1 MKAKQI
7 LLFSAVSA
15 AMLADAAWYWPFGG
29 DENVAPRISE
39 LMEPATELIDAASDL
54 AEQGKDDEAIAEYR
68 AALIALARIEAENPD
83 RADKPEFATLRNKRA
98 YVEAAIDSL
107 QLDQARRNAKPV
119 AITDTTELEKRYKA
133 KKDAERMAGEPPAAT
148 PAEAEG
154 AAAEK
159 EVSEAIA
166 RRSGEK
172 APAEPEA
179 APKAAGQ
186 AVEADEAPSGD
197 ESEAV
202 LAEIA
207 AAKEAL
213 AANPGDR
220 RAKLRMA
227 IADLKAGDYDSA
239 LLSIREVLSERPND
253 AAALNLRASI
263 ESEKGDMAS
272 AEKTLDQCIRS
283 NPRSPYAYYNMAR
296 LILET
301 RGKSGVASAK
311 RYYENSLLFGGA
323 KDEDLERSLLHG
335 AAEDAATGR
344 TAR

>member
-1 MKAKQI
+1 MNAKQI
-7 LLFSAVSA
+7 FLFSAVSA
-15 AMLADAAWYWPFGG
+15 AVAAEASWYWPFGS
-29 DENVAPRISE
+29 DEPEAPRMSE
-39 LMEPATELIDAASDL
+39 LMEPATDLIDSASDL

-68 AALIALARIEAENPD
+68 SALVELARIEAENPD

-119 AITDTTELEKRYKA
+119 AITDTTELEKKYRA
-133 KKDAERMAGEPPAAT
+133 KKDAERISHEAPAAT
-148 PAEAEG
+148 PSEAEG
-154 AAAEK
+154 AAAAK
-159 EVSEAIA
+159 EVDEALAKHSE
-166 RRSGEK
+166 EK
-172 APAEPEA
+172 KTQEELAEPEA
-179 APKAAGQ
+179 AETP
-186 AVEADEAPSGD
+186 DEASARKR
-197 ESEAV
+197 EAA
-202 LAEIA
+202 LAEVA

-213 AANPGDR
+213 AANPNDR

-239 LLSIREVLSERPND
+239 LLSVKEVLSDRPND

-263 ESEKGDMAS
+263 ESEKGDMAA

-296 LILET
+296 LIMAT
-301 RGKSGVASAK
+301 RGEAGAASAK

-323 KDEDLERSLLHG
+323 KDESLEKSLKN
-335 AAEDAATGR
+335 R
-344 TAR
+344 